1 MLLSSDERFYVSKF
15 LEKYQTEAERFD
27 IQFEKKFI
35 VEHEGTKLE
44 LTKYTLDD
52 GLKVSVNN
60 G

>member
-1 MLLSSDERFYVSKF
+1 MSKF
-15 LEKYQTEAERFD
+15 LEKYQTEANRFD
-27 IQFEKKFI
+27 IQFEKEFT

-44 LTKYTLDD
+44 MTKYTLDD